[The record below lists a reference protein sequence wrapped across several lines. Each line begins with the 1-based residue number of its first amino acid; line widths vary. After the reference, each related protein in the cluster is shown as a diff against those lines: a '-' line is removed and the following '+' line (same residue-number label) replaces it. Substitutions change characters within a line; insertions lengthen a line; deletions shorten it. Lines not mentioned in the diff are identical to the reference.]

1 MNIDSFKDAVGGG
14 VRNAL
19 FRVNGSIGNQ
29 GPNNLT
35 TFLCTAAQLPTSTL
49 GQTTAPYRG
58 RNIKIPTS
66 RTFED
71 WTITILADRGHVLR
85 SQFEQWLDSLNGT
98 RDNIE
103 QVQGAVTDLQTAF
116 FTDWF
121 VDQLDRSGKAIKS
134 YQFKYCFPTSVSSI
148 DLSAESEELES
159 FSVSLTYSYF
169 LTSGVSTGGNVGGDS
184 PNPPGVKTPVTE

>member
-19 FRVNGSIGNQ
+19 FRVNGFIGNQ
-29 GPNNLT
+29 GADNAVS
-35 TFLCTAAQLPTSTL
+35 FLCTAAQLPTTTL

-71 WTITILADRGHVLR
+71 WTITILSDRNMTLR
-85 SQFEQWLDSLNGT
+85 SKFEQWVDSINGS
-98 RDNIE
+98 RDNVE
-103 QVQGAVTDLQTAF
+103 QTQDAVTDLSTAF
-116 FTDWF
+116 FTDWY

-134 YQFKYCFPTSVSSI
+134 YQFKYCFPTTVSSV
-148 DLSAESEELES
+148 DLSAESEELQN
-159 FSVSLTYSYF
+159 FSVSLAYSYF
-169 LTSGVSTGGNVGGDS
+169 LTTGVSTGGNASTGI
-184 PNPPGVKTPVTE
+184 PGALTPATE

>member
-19 FRVNGSIGNQ
+19 FRVNGFIGNQ
-29 GPNNLT
+29 GADNAVS
-35 TFLCTAAQLPTSTL
+35 FLCTAAQLPTSTL

-71 WTITILADRGHVLR
+71 WTITILSDRNLSLR
-85 SQFEQWLDSLNGT
+85 SKFEQWVDSINGS
-98 RDNIE
+98 RDNVE
-103 QVQGAVTDLQTAF
+103 QVQDAVTDLSTAF
-116 FTDWF
+116 FTDWY

-134 YQFKYCFPTSVSSI
+134 YQFKYCFPTTVSSV
-148 DLSAESEELES
+148 DLSAESEELQN
-159 FSVSLTYSYF
+159 FSVSLAYSYF
-169 LTSGVSTGGNVGGDS
+169 LTTGVSTGGNASTGI
-184 PNPPGVKTPVTE
+184 PGALTPATE

>member
-19 FRVNGSIGNQ
+19 FRVNGFIGNQ
-29 GPNNLT
+29 GADNAVS
-35 TFLCTAAQLPTSTL
+35 FLCTAAQLPTSTL

-71 WTITILADRGHVLR
+71 WTITILSDRNLTLR
-85 SQFEQWLDSLNGT
+85 SKFEQWVDSINGS
-98 RDNIE
+98 RDNVE
-103 QVQGAVTDLQTAF
+103 QVQDAVTDLSTAF
-116 FTDWF
+116 FTDWY

-134 YQFKYCFPTSVSSI
+134 YQFKYCFPTTVSSV
-148 DLSAESEELES
+148 DLSAESEELQN
-159 FSVSLTYSYF
+159 FSVSLAYSYF
-169 LTSGVSTGGNVGGDS
+169 LTTGVSTGGNTDTGL
-184 PNPPGVKTPVTE
+184 PGALTPATE

>member
-19 FRVNGSIGNQ
+19 FRVNGFIGNQ
-29 GPNNLT
+29 GADNAVS
-35 TFLCTAAQLPTSTL
+35 FLCTAAQLPTSTL

-71 WTITILADRGHVLR
+71 WTITILSDRNLSLR
-85 SQFEQWLDSLNGT
+85 SKFEQWVDSINGS
-98 RDNIE
+98 RDNVE
-103 QVQGAVTDLQTAF
+103 QVQDAVTDLSTAF
-116 FTDWF
+116 FTDWY

-134 YQFKYCFPTSVSSI
+134 YQFKYCFPTTVSSV
-148 DLSAESEELES
+148 DLSAESEELQN
-159 FSVSLTYSYF
+159 FSVSLAYSYF
-169 LTSGVSTGGNVGGDS
+169 LTTGVSTGGNTDTGL
-184 PNPPGVKTPVTE
+184 PGALTPATE

>member
-19 FRVNGSIGNQ
+19 FRVNGFIGNQ
-29 GPNNLT
+29 GADNAVS
-35 TFLCTAAQLPTSTL
+35 FLCTAAQLPTSTL

-71 WTITILADRGHVLR
+71 WTITILSDRNLTLR
-85 SQFEQWLDSLNGT
+85 SKFEQWVDSINGS
-98 RDNIE
+98 RDNVE
-103 QVQGAVTDLQTAF
+103 QVQDAVTDLSAAF
-116 FTDWF
+116 FTDWY

-134 YQFKYCFPTSVSSI
+134 YQFKYCFPTTVSSV
-148 DLSAESEELES
+148 DLSAESEELQN
-159 FSVSLTYSYF
+159 FSVSLAYSYF
-169 LTSGVSTGGNVGGDS
+169 LTTGVSTGGNASTGI
-184 PNPPGVKTPVTE
+184 PGALTPATE

>member
-19 FRVNGSIGNQ
+19 FRVNGFIGNQ
-29 GPNNLT
+29 GADNAVS
-35 TFLCTAAQLPTSTL
+35 FLCTAAQLPTSTL

-71 WTITILADRGHVLR
+71 WTITILSDRNLTLR
-85 SQFEQWLDSLNGT
+85 SKFEQWVDSINGS
-98 RDNIE
+98 RDNVE
-103 QVQGAVTDLQTAF
+103 QTQDAVTDLSAAF
-116 FTDWF
+116 FTDWY

-134 YQFKYCFPTSVSSI
+134 YQFKYCFPTTVSSV
-148 DLSAESEELES
+148 DLSAESEELQN
-159 FSVSLTYSYF
+159 FSVSLAYSYF
-169 LTSGVSTGGNVGGDS
+169 LTTGVSTGGNTYTGL
-184 PNPPGVKTPVTE
+184 PGALTPATE

>member
-19 FRVNGSIGNQ
+19 FRVNGFIGNQ
-29 GPNNLT
+29 GADNAVS
-35 TFLCTAAQLPTSTL
+35 FLCTAAQLPTSTL

-71 WTITILADRGHVLR
+71 WTITILSDRNLSLR
-85 SQFEQWLDSLNGT
+85 SKFEQWVDSINGS
-98 RDNIE
+98 RDNVE
-103 QVQGAVTDLQTAF
+103 QVQDAVTDLSAAF
-116 FTDWF
+116 FTDWY

-134 YQFKYCFPTSVSSI
+134 YQFKYCFPTTVSSV
-148 DLSAESEELES
+148 DLSAESEELQN
-159 FSVSLTYSYF
+159 FSVSLAYSYF
-169 LTSGVSTGGNVGGDS
+169 LTTGVSTGGNASTGI
-184 PNPPGVKTPVTE
+184 PGALTPATE

>member
-19 FRVNGSIGNQ
+19 FRVNGFIGNQ
-29 GPNNLT
+29 GADNAVS
-35 TFLCTAAQLPTSTL
+35 FLCTAAQLPTSTL

-71 WTITILADRGHVLR
+71 WTITILSDRNLSLR
-85 SQFEQWLDSLNGT
+85 SKFEQWVDSINGS
-98 RDNIE
+98 RDNVE
-103 QVQGAVTDLQTAF
+103 QVQDAVTDLSAAF
-116 FTDWF
+116 FTDWY

-134 YQFKYCFPTSVSSI
+134 YQFKYCFPTTVSSV
-148 DLSAESEELES
+148 DLSAESEELQN
-159 FSVSLTYSYF
+159 FSVSLAYSYF
-169 LTSGVSTGGNVGGDS
+169 LTTGVSTGGNASTGI
-184 PNPPGVKTPVTE
+184 PGALTPATQ

>member
-19 FRVNGSIGNQ
+19 FRVNGFIGNQ
-29 GPNNLT
+29 GADNAVS
-35 TFLCTAAQLPTSTL
+35 FLCTAAQLPTSTL

-71 WTITILADRGHVLR
+71 WTITILSDRNMTLR
-85 SQFEQWLDSLNGT
+85 SKFEQWVDSINGS
-98 RDNIE
+98 RDNVE
-103 QVQGAVTDLQTAF
+103 QVQDAVTDLSTAF
-116 FTDWF
+116 FTDWY

-134 YQFKYCFPTSVSSI
+134 YQFKYCFPTTVSSV
-148 DLSAESEELES
+148 DLSAESEELQN
-159 FSVSLTYSYF
+159 FSVSLAYSYF
-169 LTSGVSTGGNVGGDS
+169 LTTGVSTGGNTDTGL
-184 PNPPGVKTPVTE
+184 PGALTPATE

>member
-19 FRVNGSIGNQ
+19 FRVNGFIGNQ
-29 GPNNLT
+29 GADNAVS
-35 TFLCTAAQLPTSTL
+35 FLCTAAQLPTTTL

-71 WTITILADRGHVLR
+71 WTITILSDRNLTLR
-85 SQFEQWLDSLNGT
+85 SKFEQWVDSINGS
-98 RDNIE
+98 RNNIE
-103 QVQGAVTDLQTAF
+103 QTQDAVTNLASAF
-116 FTDWF
+116 FTDWY

-134 YQFKYCFPTSVSSI
+134 YQFKYCFPTTVSSV
-148 DLSAESEELES
+148 DLSAESEELQN
-159 FSVSLTYSYF
+159 FSVSLAYSYF
-169 LTSGVSTGGNVGGDS
+169 LTTGVSTGGNASTGI
-184 PNPPGVKTPVTE
+184 PGALTPATE

>member
-19 FRVNGSIGNQ
+19 FRVNGFIGNQ
-29 GPNNLT
+29 GADNAVS
-35 TFLCTAAQLPTSTL
+35 FLCTAAQLPTSTL

-71 WTITILADRGHVLR
+71 WTITILSDRNLTLR
-85 SQFEQWLDSLNGT
+85 SKFEQWVDSINGS
-98 RDNIE
+98 RDNVE
-103 QVQGAVTDLQTAF
+103 QVQDAVTDLSTAF
-116 FTDWF
+116 FTDWY

-134 YQFKYCFPTSVSSI
+134 YQFKYCFPTTVSSV
-148 DLSAESEELES
+148 DLSAESEELQN
-159 FSVSLTYSYF
+159 FSVSLAYSYF
-169 LTSGVSTGGNVGGDS
+169 LTTGVSTGGNASTGI
-184 PNPPGVKTPVTE
+184 PGALTPATE

>member
-19 FRVNGSIGNQ
+19 FRVNGFIGNQ
-29 GPNNLT
+29 GADNAVS
-35 TFLCTAAQLPTSTL
+35 FLCTAAQLPTSTL

-71 WTITILADRGHVLR
+71 WTITILSDRNLSLR
-85 SQFEQWLDSLNGT
+85 SKFEQWVDSINGS
-98 RDNIE
+98 RDNVE
-103 QVQGAVTDLQTAF
+103 QVRDAVTDLSTAF
-116 FTDWF
+116 FTDWY

-134 YQFKYCFPTSVSSI
+134 YQFKYCFPTTVSSV
-148 DLSAESEELES
+148 DLSAESEELQN
-159 FSVSLTYSYF
+159 FSVSLAYSYF
-169 LTSGVSTGGNVGGDS
+169 LTTGVSTGGNTDTGL
-184 PNPPGVKTPVTE
+184 PGALTPATE